1 MVEEVVT
8 DQHGEEAWEDVLGSA
23 GLAGAY
29 TSLGTYP
36 DDDLSRI
43 VCAGSAALSTPED
56 ALLRDLGRCSLAKL
70 AVRYPGFFAPYTAT
84 RPFLLGL
91 NDVIHAE
98 VRKLYPDAEVPH
110 FTIDDSCPDAVGL
123 GYDSPLRLCASAT
136 SPRASSTVRQITSAS
151 TPSSK
156 GPTLELA

>member
-8 DQHGEEAWEDVLGSA
+8 DHHVEEAWEDVLGSA

-70 AVRYPGFFAPYTAT
+70 AVRYPGFF
-84 RPFLLGL
+84 
-91 NDVIHAE
+91 NDVIHAK

-110 FTIDDSCPDAVGL
+110 FAIDDSCPDAVGL
-123 GYDSPLRLCASAT
+123 GYDSPRRLCYLAEGFVHGAADHFGEHALIEQT
-136 SPRASSTVRQITSAS
+136 TCMYD
-151 TPSSK
+151 
-156 GPTLELA
+156 GDDHCTLRCSFLRSL